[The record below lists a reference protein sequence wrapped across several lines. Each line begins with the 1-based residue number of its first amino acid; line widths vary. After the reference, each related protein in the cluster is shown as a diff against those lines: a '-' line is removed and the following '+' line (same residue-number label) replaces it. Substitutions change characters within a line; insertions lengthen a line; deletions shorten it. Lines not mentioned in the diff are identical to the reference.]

1 MSKKIIWLALISSI
15 FLPFG
20 VYAQTNDTVFK
31 AKVIEV
37 VQEVRKVDD
46 KGQETTQQ
54 VLKLRGLEN
63 EWKDKEIIF
72 DGPALNMEV
81 VGQKAYKIGDKVLV
95 TPNLDEA
102 GKETFFITDY
112 VRAGKLYFIIFFF
125 FALVAAVAR
134 KQGLKAILGLLATFA
149 VLMKFIVPRILAGS
163 DPVFISI
170 VGSLV
175 ILTVTIYLVHGFNA
189 KSSAAILGTLLS
201 LIITGI
207 LAVIFTNLTRLTGF
221 AQEESAFLVNLGAR
235 ALNIKGLLLAG
246 MIIGA
251 LGVLDDLAVSQAS
264 IAEQIKK
271 ANPELS
277 DWEIYKRAMKV
288 GVDHVSSIVN
298 TLVLAYAG
306 ASLPIFI
313 LFTVNSADGLTFS
326 QAINNEAI
334 ATEIVRTVAGSVG
347 LILAVP
353 LTTFIAIKFFRKKN
367 LSAPISEPQIHG
379 RETLL

>member
-1 MSKKIIWLALISSI
+1 MFKKIIWLALISSI

-20 VYAQTNDTVFK
+20 VYAQTNDAVFK
-31 AKVIEV
+31 AEVTEV

-63 EWKDKEIIF
+63 KWKDKEIIF
-72 DGPALNMEV
+72 DGLALNLEMA
-81 VGQKAYKIGDKVLV
+81 GQKSYQIGDKVLV
-95 TPNLDEA
+95 TPNIDET

-112 VRAGKLYFIIFFF
+112 VRAGKLYYIIFFF
-125 FALVAAVAR
+125 FLAVIAVAK
-134 KQGLKAILGLLATFA
+134 KQGLKAIVGLLATFV

-175 ILTVTIYLVHGFNA
+175 ILTVTIYLVHGLNA

-201 LIITGI
+201 LIVTGV

-221 AQEESAFLVNLGAR
+221 AQEESVFLINIGAR

-264 IAEQIKK
+264 IAEQIQK
-271 ANPELS
+271 ANPELPTG
-277 DWEIYKRAMKV
+277 EIYKRAMKV

-306 ASLPIFI
+306 ASLPILI
-313 LFTVNSADGLTFS
+313 LFTVNSADGLTFN

-353 LTTFIAIKFFRKKN
+353 ITTFIAIKFFKRKT
-367 LSAPISEPQIHG
+367 LPASAEPKIHG
-379 RETLL
+379 REHLL